1 MVPLV
6 GACLRRIAT
15 RCTAQTSRPETEA
28 VVRQPEAQKSG
39 RKATDLAVPQLVLA
53 ADVAK
58 KVSQRIWLNENKRQS

>member
-15 RCTAQTSRPETEA
+15 RCTAVRSADIETRNRS

-39 RKATDLAVPQLVLA
+39 RKATDLAVPQLVLP

-58 KVSQRIWLNENKRQS
+58 RLAKGFG